1 VEKGLGA
8 LGGGDTQP
16 TTGRLEGS
24 RVKVLS
30 EKGRREGQGKL
41 RREVSKASGE
51 LMNPVL
57 S

>member
-1 VEKGLGA
+1 VEETRSQQQ
-8 LGGGDTQP
+8 GGWRAQ
-16 TTGRLEGS
+16 GS
-24 RVKVLS
+24 RS
-30 EKGRREGQGKL
+30 YQRRAEEKGRREGQGKL